1 MNEKLRILVV
11 DDDRMMAKTLVDIFS
26 VKGLAAE
33 AAYSGPE
40 ALEKVKKQRFD
51 CILTDIKMPE
61 MNGVELYRA
70 IKEVQPDPT
79 IVLMTAY
86 STDTLVAEG
95 MKEGA
100 VATLTKPLDVN
111 LLLNFFDSLR
121 KERTI
126 AIVDGDPQFLKMLG
140 DALRARGFVVTELA
154 DYHDIG
160 KVLGQEKEQVVLLNL
175 KLDDNSGLDAL
186 RVTREQY
193 PHLPLVLATG
203 YRDEITSALKVALKI
218 GAYTCLYKPFKIS
231 DLLRVLTTIRKKEL
245 RRAIGQP
252 DRTGGDE
259 HE

>member
-11 DDDRMMAKTLVDIFS
+11 DDDHMMAKTLVDIFR

-86 STDTLVAEG
+86 STDTLVTEG
-95 MKEGA
+95 MEEGA

-121 KERTI
+121 MERTI
-126 AIVDGDPQFLKMLG
+126 AIVDDDPMLRKT
-140 DALRARGFVVTELA
+140 LF
-154 DYHDIG
+154 DI
-160 KVLGQEKEQVVLLNL
+160 LNA
-175 KLDDNSGLDAL
+175 KA
-186 RVTREQY
+186 
-193 PHLPLVLATG
+193 
-203 YRDEITSALKVALKI
+203 
-218 GAYTCLYKPFKIS
+218 
-231 DLLRVLTTIRKKEL
+231 IR
-245 RRAIGQP
+245 P
-252 DRTGGDE
+252 
-259 HE
+259 